1 MQDRHTTAA
10 AAGATAVVFYA
21 AKSRHDRG
29 IGGFNTCD
37 GPAMSISIKY
47 ILEQT
52 YRNPSF
58 LQ

>member
-10 AAGATAVVFYA
+10 AAGATAAVFYA

-29 IGGFNTCD
+29 IGGFNTCG
-37 GPAMSISIKY
+37 GPAMNLY